1 MVMCTV
7 DVVCA
12 YWNYIEVKVNKR
24 KISLHMNDHYDDVSS
39 GIRHFALLKM
49 IGTGAQAKG
58 TVELFP
64 LNGRSQS
71 QVDPLSQGVV
81 NSLREQLK
89 VSKDYFSMLVV
100 GKDGDVKAWFP
111 SPMWSLET
119 IYDLVDSLELRVR
132 EEKLQTSLGISC
144 PEDGRGG
151 GAGGGGGG
159 GGGEDGGYRG
169 YHKELADERRLYH
182 RGED

>member
-1 MVMCTV
+1 M
-7 DVVCA
+7 
-12 YWNYIEVKVNKR
+12 
-24 KISLHMNDHYDDVSS
+24 
-39 GIRHFALLKM
+39 
-49 IGTGAQAKG
+49 
-58 TVELFP
+58 
-64 LNGRSQS
+64 
-71 QVDPLSQGVV
+71 DPLSRGAV

-144 PEDGRGG
+144 PEDGGGGGG
-151 GAGGGGGG
+151 GAGGGEGGG
-159 GGGEDGGYRG
+159 GVADGGYRG
-169 YHKELADERRLYH
+169 YHEELADERRLYH